1 MRRKQMRRKVG
12 KSLNMNPMNKPKRI
26 LLLLTAM
33 LMLAPLGACSD
44 GKPQQTTSGT
54 AEYSVSAPASTQG
67 EPKTDPSDTATD
79 TTPVTTT
86 ELTEPPVTTT
96 FVQSSGRDAQDA
108 DKTPIDTGAV
118 IVIGNSAM
126 EHYYG
131 VDSVLESYAGTVSS
145 IKAQLP
151 DVNVYAM
158 FCPSAVEFCAPGKFQ
173 AGTRSQKRAM
183 DVIYAALEN
192 GAVGVD
198 TWSELSQHS
207 TEYLYFRTDHHWTQR
222 GAYYAYVAFCK
233 AAGMTPH
240 ALSEY
245 ETGVVENFVGTMSIY
260 AKDYADRFYN
270 NPDSVE
276 YFRPINPSTMT
287 VYTSPPMANGGA
299 RSVVASQESA
309 DKMARSAKYSMF
321 IAGDNPISHIVS
333 DTVKNGRVCIVT
345 KESYGNALV
354 PFLTDHFEEIYVID
368 PRQFNADGKPS
379 LNLISFAKEHGA
391 TDIVCVNAAV
401 LLPGINKYLQKM
413 I

>member
-1 MRRKQMRRKVG
+1 
-12 KSLNMNPMNKPKRI
+12 MNKPKRI
-26 LLLLTAM
+26 LLFLTAM
-33 LMLAPLGACSD
+33 LMLAPLAACSD
-44 GKPQQTTSGT
+44 GEPQQTTSGT
-54 AEYSVSAPASTQG
+54 AEHSVSAPASTPD
-67 EPKTDPSDTATD
+67 EPKTDPSDTAPD
-79 TTPVTTT
+79 TTPVTTP
-86 ELTEPPVTTT
+86 EITEPPVTTT

-158 FCPSAVEFCAPGKFQ
+158 FCPSAVEFCAPEKFQ

-192 GAVGVD
+192 GTVGVD
-198 TWSELSQHS
+198 TWSELSQHT

-233 AAGMTPH
+233 AAGLTPH

-287 VYTSPPMANGGA
+287 VYTSPSMTNGGA

-401 LLPGINKYLQKM
+401 LLPGINQYLKKM